1 MSNGC
6 GCQSGLLKH
15 IRPPYAKKFYVPCC
29 MHDDDYD
36 RGGDKYSRLFADKM
50 LFFRMMKTII
60 KEDITPGRTLWL
72 VLIAYGYYIAVRLMG
87 WRYYK
92 YIIRNDDD

>member
-1 MSNGC
+1 
-6 GCQSGLLKH
+6 
-15 IRPPYAKKFYVPCC
+15 
-29 MHDDDYD
+29 
-36 RGGDKYSRLFADKM
+36 
-50 LFFRMMKTII
+50 MMKTII
-60 KEDITPGRTLWL
+60 KEDITPGKTLWL

>member
-1 MSNGC
+1 
-6 GCQSGLLKH
+6 
-15 IRPPYAKKFYVPCC
+15 

-36 RGGDKYSRLFADKM
+36 RGGDKYSRLLADKM
-50 LFFRMMKTII
+50 LFFRMIKVII
-60 KEDITPGRTLWL
+60 KEDITPSRTLWM

-92 YIIRNDDD
+92 HIIRNDDD